1 MLIKLESNQNLNELL
16 KKNHSKPILIDF
28 YADWCPP
35 CRMLIPV
42 LDSIEKKHGDEFT
55 IIKINVDHFPELSTQ
70 YQVKSIPALFYL
82 KNGDIKATSLGFI
95 DENSLVNKLR
105 SI

>member
-1 MLIKLESNQNLNELL
+1 MN
-16 KKNHSKPILIDF
+16 
-28 YADWCPP
+28 AD
-35 CRMLIPV
+35 
-42 LDSIEKKHGDEFT
+42 K
-55 IIKINVDHFPELSTQ
+55 ELSTQ

>member
-1 MLIKLESNQNLNELL
+1 MLIKLENNQNLNQIL
-16 KKNHSKPILIDF
+16 KDNHSKPVLIDF

-35 CRMLIPV
+35 CRMLSPV
-42 LDSIEKKHGDEFT
+42 LDSIEKKYGDEFT
-55 IIKINVDHFPELSTQ
+55 IIKVNVDHFPELSAQ

-82 KNGDIKATSLGFI
+82 KNEEIQTNSLGFI